1 MASPT
6 ELPHFAYFEGKIVPY
21 AEARV
26 GVATHAL
33 NYGTGAFGGLRGY
46 WNPDKSSCTSSGP
59 AITSSGCCI
68 SAKMLCCNARPDA
81 GER

>member
-1 MASPT
+1 MAIPT

-33 NYGTGAFGGLRGY
+33 NYGTACFEGIRGN
-46 WNPDKSSCTSSGP
+46 WNAEEEQIYLFRVRDHYRRLHDNCRVLMTEIPP
-59 AITSSGCCI
+59 V
-68 SAKMLCCNARPDA
+68 
-81 GER
+81 E